1 MATEKNSNGY
11 EGLLPLC
18 LRWLKP
24 IFAKLSNKAVKL
36 ATMTKK
42 LAKDDS
48 RRVVHAFKVGLAISL
63 VSLLYYFKALYDG
76 FGTSTMWAIVTVI
89 VVDEFSVGGT
99 LGRGLNR
106 VMATLLAGGLGFG
119 AHYLASLGGDTGR
132 PIILAF
138 FVFLLAS
145 ISTFTRFFPKIKA
158 RYDYGM
164 LIFIL
169 TFCMVSLS
177 GYRDDEI
184 AKLALSRILTILIGC
199 CFTLFVCIFVRPVWA
214 GTDLHCLVAN
224 NIQSLALFFQGFGAE
239 FFRLSQEEV
248 SKDDMQK
255 YRTILNSKSNEESLT
270 NLARWEPRHGKFRY
284 RHPWKQYLKI
294 GSLNRECAYR
304 LELLNGYLKT
314 NQFQMPS
321 QQIHGP
327 FKEEC
332 MKICSESSRGLRE
345 LALALRKMVLP
356 LTAKSHIEK
365 AKVAAEDLKSHLE
378 EWRFEEVNNAMEIV
392 QVVSL
397 ASLLFDTICCIEK
410 IVDSVQEL
418 ASMAGF
424 KAVEVQSSV
433 APEQQMDL
441 QDQDQYSLQPS
452 HGAAVLLAHHA
463 ITIDEQSPC

>member
-1 MATEKNSNGY
+1 MA
-11 EGLLPLC
+11 
-18 LRWLKP
+18 
-24 IFAKLSNKAVKL
+24 A
-36 ATMTKK
+36 
-42 LAKDDS
+42 
-48 RRVVHAFKVGLAISL
+48 
-63 VSLLYYFKALYDG
+63 
-76 FGTSTMWAIVTVI
+76 
-89 VVDEFSVGGT
+89 SV
-99 LGRGLNR
+99 
-106 VMATLLAGGLGFG
+106 
-119 AHYLASLGGDTGR
+119 
-132 PIILAF
+132 
-138 FVFLLAS
+138 
-145 ISTFTRFFPKIKA
+145 STFTRFFPKIKA
-158 RYDYGM
+158 RYDYGL
-164 LIFIL
+164 LILIL

-177 GYRDDEI
+177 GYRDEEI

-199 CFTLFVCIFVRPVWA
+199 CVTLIVCIFVRPVWA

-239 FFRLSQEEV
+239 FFGLSQEGEV
-248 SKDDMQK
+248 SNDDMQK

-321 QQIHGP
+321 QQIHGQ

-365 AKVAAEDLKSHLE
+365 AKIAAENLKSHLE

-441 QDQDQYSLQPS
+441 QDQDQYALQPLS

>member
-89 VVDEFSVGGT
+89 VVVEFSVGGT

>member
-89 VVDEFSVGGT
+89 VVVEFSVGGT

-119 AHYLASLGGDTGR
+119 AHYLASLSGDTGR

>member
-89 VVDEFSVGGT
+89 VVVEFSVGGT

-184 AKLALSRILTILIGC
+184 AKLALS
-199 CFTLFVCIFVRPVWA
+199 
-214 GTDLHCLVAN
+214 
-224 NIQSLALFFQGFGAE
+224 FGAE